1 MTMRGTED
9 RSLRKSID
17 SYAVLGP
24 WLVTADEDIDV
35 TKLALRLSVNGE
47 ERQADNTANM
57 VVPVAEFIS
66 FISHHFTL
74 FPGDLIYTGTPAGV
88 GTVRHGDVISR
99 SEDRR
104 VGQACVSTGRSWWS

>member
-1 MTMRGTED
+1 MMRLPP
-9 RSLRKSID
+9 RSTRTDTRFPYTTLFRS
-17 SYAVLGP
+17 

-88 GTVRHGDVISR
+88 GPVRHGDVISAEIEGIGVMDVNVR
-99 SEDRR
+99 F
-104 VGQACVSTGRSWWS
+104 A